1 MGDINVLSV
10 LMRWLHISGA
20 VVAVGGSVFALIAL
34 LPAMRGLS
42 DEIRSDL
49 HEAIR
54 KRFAMLFMI
63 SVTALLVSGFYN
75 YLLNEIPQHKGDG
88 LDHSLMGAKI
98 LLAFVVFFLGSAL
111 VGRAAAFEGI
121 RRRRKRWMTV
131 NILLALIIIALAALL
146 RAMPNTT

>member
-88 LDHSLMGAKI
+88 LYHGLMGAKI